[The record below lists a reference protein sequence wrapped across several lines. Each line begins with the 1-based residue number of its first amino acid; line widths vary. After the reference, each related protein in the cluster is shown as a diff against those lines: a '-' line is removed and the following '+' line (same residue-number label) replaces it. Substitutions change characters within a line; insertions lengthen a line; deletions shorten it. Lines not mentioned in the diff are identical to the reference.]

1 MVRVFGRGL
10 RLFRLA
16 VLAFIVYLVV
26 ATLAQR
32 LSPQFAVLVKGA
44 VWLGLVVLLL
54 RRGRRRTPRPLRTR
68 PR

>member
-10 RLFRLA
+10 RLFRFA
-16 VLAFIVYLVV
+16 VFAFLVYLLA

-32 LSPQFAVLVKGA
+32 LSSQFAVLVNGA
-44 VWLGLVVLLL
+44 VWLGLAVLVL
-54 RRGRRRTPRPLRTR
+54 RRGRRRTPRPLRAR

>member
-16 VLAFIVYLVV
+16 VLAFLVYLLA

-32 LSPQFAVLVKGA
+32 LSPQFAVLV
-44 VWLGLVVLLL
+44 L
-54 RRGRRRTPRPLRTR
+54 RRGRRRTPRPLRAR

>member
-16 VLAFIVYLVV
+16 VLAFLVYLLA

-32 LSPQFAVLVKGA
+32 LSPQFAVLVNGA
-44 VWLGLVVLLL
+44 VWLGLAVLVL
-54 RRGRRRTPRPLRTR
+54 RRGRRRTPRPLRAR